1 MSFAEQGP
9 AEVRRRRAHG
19 ARPPGEARAGSGL
32 VRVVELSAGRLTEH
46 EGEAGLA
53 ALGARSALPGGAGAG
68 TSGAGAGTAGERPV
82 IWVDLAE
89 PDPALVGRVAQVL
102 GLHPL
107 IAEDVVEGN
116 QRAKVEVT
124 DGLVHVVVFELEAPD
139 LAAASASSA
148 ATAAA
153 DGHVFV
159 RPREIDLVLGDGFLL
174 SAHPASWDPRSG
186 DHFRSGLEPILAAGP
201 DHLLWAI
208 LDGIV
213 DGYFP
218 FADRLEDLIDGLQDQ
233 VVDRPDRG
241 TLEQLFALKRD
252 LIAVRRAVTPVREI
266 LNQLTNR
273 ELTLIDPEEV
283 IYFRDIYDHV
293 IRLADELDT
302 DRELVAATVE
312 IYLSTINNNLS
323 TIMKRLTGVTVILA
337 GIGAIA
343 GVFGMSEAGLAF
355 SGAEAVGFWLVTLGV
370 VAIAVGAAV
379 VLRRIDWI

>member
-1 MSFAEQGP
+1 MRWSGGRVAE
-9 AEVRRRRAHG
+9 
-19 ARPPGEARAGSGL
+19 L
-32 VRVVELSAGRLTEH
+32 
-46 EGEAGLA
+46 EGEAALSTLEGL
-53 ALGARSALPGGAGAG
+53 PPTG
-68 TSGAGAGTAGERPV
+68 TTV
-82 IWVDLAE
+82 WIDLA
-89 PDPALVGRVAQVL
+89 DPEATLVARIAAVL

-124 DGLVHVVVFELEAPD
+124 DGLVHVVVFVLEDPGAGAAPGI
-139 LAAASASSA
+139 
-148 ATAAA
+148 
-153 DGHVFV
+153 DGHVFA
-159 RPREIDLVLGDGFLL
+159 RPVEIDLVLGDGFVL
-174 SAHPASWDPRSG
+174 SSHPGSWDPRSG
-186 DHFRSGLEPILAAGP
+186 DHFRSGLGPILEHGP

-218 FADRLEDLIDGLQDQ
+218 FADRLEDLIDQLQDD
-233 VVDRPDRG
+233 VVDRPDRR

-252 LIAVRRAVTPVREI
+252 LIAVRRAVSPVREL

-273 ELTLIDPEEV
+273 ELRLIDPDEV

-323 TIMKRLTGVTVILA
+323 VIMKRLTGVTVILA

-343 GVFGMSEAGLAF
+343 GIFGMSEAGLAF
-355 SGAEAVGFWLVTLGV
+355 SGLEAAGFWLVTLGV
-370 VAIAVGAAV
+370 VAIAVGAAF